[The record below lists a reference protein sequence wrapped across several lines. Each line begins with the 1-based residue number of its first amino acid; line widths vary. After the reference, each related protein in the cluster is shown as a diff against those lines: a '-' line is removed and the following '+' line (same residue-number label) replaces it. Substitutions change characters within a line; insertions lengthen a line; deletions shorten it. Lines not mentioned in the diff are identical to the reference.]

1 MNIIDI
7 TKWSAT
13 VVVLLGAVLASVG
26 IYPYSAIV
34 LNAGSLLFLIWAI
47 MIRDRAMITV
57 NLGLLMIYSV
67 GLTIKLL

>member
-1 MNIIDI
+1 MNIVDI

-34 LNAGSLLFLIWAI
+34 LNAGSFLFLIWAI
-47 MIRDRAMITV
+47 LIRDRAMITV
-57 NLGLLMIYSV
+57 NLGLLMIYSI

>member
-1 MNIIDI
+1 MNIVDI

-34 LNAGSLLFLIWAI
+34 LNAGSFLFLIWAI
-47 MIRDRAMITV
+47 LIRDRAMITV

-67 GLTIKLL
+67 GLTITLL

>member
-34 LNAGSLLFLIWAI
+34 LNAGSFLFLIWAI

>member
-1 MNIIDI
+1 MNIVNI

-34 LNAGSLLFLIWAI
+34 LNAGSFLFLIWAI

-57 NLGLLMIYSV
+57 NLGLLMIYSI

>member
-34 LNAGSLLFLIWAI
+34 LNAGSFLFLIWAI

-57 NLGLLMIYSV
+57 NLGLLMIYSI